1 MSDPQHPAYIP
12 GLRNLKT
19 ALAVLIILIFAK
31 WMDYPAPMYAGIAAI
46 TTMQD
51 SIAHSISYGKMRI
64 MATLVGG
71 LMSVIILYA
80 TRHIPVE
87 SISILLIPLGIVLTI
102 LLCNIIH
109 FKEASGLATVVFVI
123 IMMQYTGDPYTYAII
138 RTIETIVGI
147 VIAVIINRFVKS
159 PEPPETVN
167 PST

>member
-1 MSDPQHPAYIP
+1 MIDPQHPAYIP

-19 ALAVLIILIFAK
+19 ALAVLVILVLAK
-31 WMDYPAPMYAGIAAI
+31 LLEYPAPMYAGIAAI

-51 SIAHSISYGKMRI
+51 SIPNSISYGKMRI
-64 MATLVGG
+64 MATMIGG
-71 LMSVIILYA
+71 LMSIVILYA

-87 SISILLIPLGIVLTI
+87 SISIILIPLGIVLTI

-123 IMMQYTGDPYTYAII
+123 IMMQYTGEPYTYAII

-147 VIAVIINRFVKS
+147 VIAVVINRWVKR
-159 PEPPETVN
+159 PDPPDTVN
-167 PST
+167 PNA